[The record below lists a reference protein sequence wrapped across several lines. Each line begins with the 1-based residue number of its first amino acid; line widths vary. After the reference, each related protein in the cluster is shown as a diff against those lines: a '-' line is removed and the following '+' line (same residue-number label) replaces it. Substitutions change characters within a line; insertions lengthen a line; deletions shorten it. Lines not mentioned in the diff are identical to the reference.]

1 MVGEFLI
8 WFDQPPFFTISPLY
22 FAVIL
27 HLLVIT
33 PSNNFSG
40 VSGSA
45 AAALLQR
52 LQGVKGLQGS
62 MITTGAGGRPVLRLP
77 LPNPSIRP
85 QAQVRFSS
93 YIYAAYICSSAYV
106 FESCLVLKMLIM
118 YYYSLVVFA
127 VGRVVLKG
135 CTQFPSTLRGI

>member
-1 MVGEFLI
+1 MFVNTDCYVSIPFNDFL
-8 WFDQPPFFTISPLY
+8 
-22 FAVIL
+22 
-27 HLLVIT
+27 
-33 PSNNFSG
+33 G

-85 QAQVRFSS
+85 QAQVI
-93 YIYAAYICSSAYV
+93 YIA
-106 FESCLVLKMLIM
+106 LLH
-118 YYYSLVVFA
+118 
-127 VGRVVLKG
+127 
-135 CTQFPSTLRGI
+135 